1 MVVELVTGHR
11 ERLKEKLLRS
21 KIGTLHDYE
30 ILELVLFNS
39 IPRKDVKPI
48 AKKLIQE
55 FGNLGKIINTPPSKL
70 TQIPGVGDST
80 IKLFRILQEVIS
92 SVTKEQIL
100 KRPIIKSWDKLIEY
114 VRANIGYSN
123 TENLH
128 TLYLNHKN
136 ILIADKLHDHGTVS
150 TVSIYPRE
158 IVKSALFHDASSV
171 IIVHNH
177 PSGITEPSKSD
188 LTLTQAVQDAL
199 GTINV
204 KLLDHIIIS
213 SNSYF
218 SFKTHDLI

>member
-1 MVVELVTGHR
+1 MTLELVTGHR
-11 ERLKEKLLRS
+11 ERQKEKLLRS

-30 ILELVLFNS
+30 ILELLLFNS
-39 IPRKDVKPI
+39 IPRKDVKPV

-55 FGNLGKIINTPPSKL
+55 FGSIGKIINTPPSKL
-70 TQIPGVGDST
+70 IQTQNIGNST
-80 IKLFRILQEVIS
+80 IILFRILQEVIS
-92 SVTKEQIL
+92 DVTKEQIL
-100 KRPIIKSWDKLIEY
+100 KKPIIKSWDKLIEY
-114 VRANIGYSN
+114 IRANIGYSN
-123 TENLH
+123 TEKLH

-136 ILIADKLHDHGTVS
+136 ILITDKLHDHGTVN

-177 PSGITEPSKSD
+177 PSGVTEPSKSD
-188 LTLTQAVQDAL
+188 LTLTKAVQEAL

-204 KLLDHIIIS
+204 KLLDHLIVS